1 MVDVTKIDGL
11 EEGAPRDVSD
21 FESRVAEDAEDVG
34 PGQHLFGEPLEMY
47 LLREPKLAAAFSGGC
62 DSSLLLAAA
71 KLAGCEV
78 HAYLVKTAFQP
89 AFELADARAVADALD
104 VPLTVVEADV
114 LADGA
119 ICANPPDRCYRCKR
133 FIFQEVRAAA
143 AADGFTVIVDGTN
156 ASDDPARRPG
166 FKALAEAGVVSPLR
180 RAGMTKANVRHVLA
194 GLEERFGLA
203 PGALMA
209 AKPSFPCLAVYV
221 PEGEPITEASLAEA
235 ARARGL

>member
-21 FESRVAEDAEDVG
+21 FESRVAEDTEDVG

-47 LLREPKLAAAFSGGC
+47 LLREPKLAVAFSGGC